1 MPLLILELTIL
12 CLIFWGICFLN
23 TGSDKK
29 NIKSYASYPDEVQK
43 IVKENPEL
51 QPKTKSVSPVLSF
64 ASNILVFG
72 VVLFVFGLFL
82 KKPSFKA
89 NFINLLILGQALN
102 AFDFLVIDMLWWRHS
117 KRIRFEGT
125 KDRAELYSN
134 PKKHFVS
141 FLKGIALF
149 LIIAVIDGLILSLIE

>member
-23 TGSDKK
+23 TGSDEK
-29 NIKSYASYPDEVQK
+29 NIKSFASYPDEAQK

-51 QPKTKSVSPVLSF
+51 QPKIKSVSPVASF
-64 ASNILVFG
+64 VSNILVFG
-72 VVLFVFGLFL
+72 IVLFIFGLFL
-82 KKPSFKA
+82 KKPSFKM

-102 AFDFLVIDMLWWRHS
+102 AFDFLIIDMLWWRHS

-134 PKKHFVS
+134 PKKHFIS

-149 LIIAVIDGLILSLIE
+149 LIIALIDGLILSLIK

>member
-12 CLIFWGICFLN
+12 CLVFWAICFLN
-23 TGSDKK
+23 TGSDEK
-29 NIKSYASYPDEVQK
+29 NIKSFASYPDEIQK

-51 QPKTKSVSPVLSF
+51 QSKIKSISPVVSF
-64 ASNILVFG
+64 ASNIIVFG
-72 VVLFVFGLFL
+72 VVLFIFGLFL
-82 KKPSFKA
+82 KKLSFKT
-89 NFINLLILGQALN
+89 NFVSLLILGQALN

-125 KDRAELYSN
+125 KDRAKLYSN
-134 PKKHFVS
+134 PKKHFIS

-149 LIIAVIDGLILSLIE
+149 LIVAVIDGLILSLIK

>member
-1 MPLLILELTIL
+1 MPLLIELTIL

-23 TGSDKK
+23 TGSDEK
-29 NIKSYASYPDEVQK
+29 NIKSFASYPDEIQK

-51 QPKTKSVSPVLSF
+51 QPKIKSTSSVVSF

-72 VVLFVFGLFL
+72 IVLFIFRLFL
-82 KKPSFKA
+82 KKPSFKT

-102 AFDFLVIDMLWWRHS
+102 AFDFFVIDMLWWRRS

-134 PKKHFVS
+134 PKKHFIS

-149 LIIAVIDGLILSLIE
+149 LIVALIDGLILSLIK

>member
-1 MPLLILELTIL
+1 MPLLILELIIL

-23 TGSDKK
+23 TGSDEK
-29 NIKSYASYPDEVQK
+29 NIKSFASYPDEVQK
-43 IVKENPEL
+43 IVKENSEL
-51 QPKTKSVSPVLSF
+51 QPKIKSVSPVASF

-72 VVLFVFGLFL
+72 VVLFIFGLFL

-89 NFINLLILGQALN
+89 NFINLLILGQGLN
-102 AFDFLVIDMLWWRHS
+102 AFDFFIIDMLWWRHS

-134 PKKHFVS
+134 PKKHLIS
-141 FLKGIALF
+141 FFKGIALF
-149 LIIAVIDGLILSLIE
+149 LVVALIDGLILSLIK